1 MHSRAVARWG
11 LGPPQYL
18 ADQLTLSWPGGKHY
32 PHPVLLAPPE
42 FQTLRRPCI
51 AQPSP
56 HSQRTDLIAVVRNRT
71 YYFLSGSYSDQIVLF
86 LFYLFVRFVPC
97 LNGMTFL
104 PETESWFPPAF
115 SQDIFGPFKFEKIK
129 KITFRRMK
137 ENKNKCG
144 LSEKISSHL

>member
-1 MHSRAVARWG
+1 MHFCQGMYVYMPKKKRRR
-11 LGPPQYL
+11 
-18 ADQLTLSWPGGKHY
+18 
-32 PHPVLLAPPE
+32 VLLHLMPMNSK
-42 FQTLRRPCI
+42 CI

-129 KITFRRMK
+129 KKKFPWMK
-137 ENKNKCG
+137 ET
-144 LSEKISSHL
+144 KINVVFQKRFRPIYNVCKLLNYCTYVTSIKYF